1 MSAAG
6 CRGGGGG
13 GPRVFDRPPAHMT
26 PRNRPEAVNAQVSSR
41 TRTSQPRARL
51 KTCAFATVAGARG
64 EPVPDDLLH
73 PNPGSGAWRDE
84 PAPPRAASA
93 NRRRFRCVP
102 GRTMHRRDSQAH
114 VGASSGAWR
123 DEPLGVVVRVG
134 LLGRSGVGA
143 CPNLPQRRPGPGST
157 AVKSAEYQR
166 FSSRVPARSG
176 PLWQIWTTQPL
187 RRLRGRLR
195 RTNSLHDDNSTG
207 SCTARRHH
215 RHLTERPP
223 HQRT

>member
-6 CRGGGGG
+6 CRGGGG
-13 GPRVFDRPPAHMT
+13 PRAFDRPPAHMT
-26 PRNRPEAVNAQVSSR
+26 PRNRPEAVNARVPGR
-41 TRTSQPRARL
+41 TRTSHLRVRL
-51 KTCAFATVAGARG
+51 ETCAFATVAGARG

-73 PNPGSGAWRDE
+73 PNPGSGASRNE

-93 NRRRFRCVP
+93 NRRRFRRVP
-102 GRTMHRRDSQAH
+102 GRTRRPDRRRMAP
-114 VGASSGAWR
+114 GAGSSVAR

-134 LLGRSGVGA
+134 FLGRSGVGA
-143 CPNLPQRRPGPGST
+143 YPNLPQRRPGPGSA

-166 FSSRVPARSG
+166 FSSGVPARSG

-207 SCTARRHH
+207 GRPARHH

-223 HQRT
+223 HQGT

>member
-1 MSAAG
+1 MNA
-6 CRGGGGG
+6 
-13 GPRVFDRPPAHMT
+13 RVPG
-26 PRNRPEAVNAQVSSR
+26 R
-41 TRTSQPRARL
+41 TRTSHLRVRL
-51 KTCAFATVAGARG
+51 EACAFASGARHRG

-93 NRRRFRCVP
+93 NRRRFRRAL
-102 GRTMHRRDSQAH
+102 GRTIDPDGPGTVRL
-114 VGASSGAWR
+114 ASSGAWR

-134 LLGRSGVGA
+134 LLGRSSVGA
-143 CPNLPQRRPGPGST
+143 CPNLPQRRLTAGSA
-157 AVKSAEYQR
+157 AVKSSEYQR

-223 HQRT
+223 HQGT